1 MRFIAAI
8 LLCLVATAADA
19 RCWKGENV
27 SWYVDKHTA
36 SGELYRHEEST
47 CAHRTA
53 KFGTRLR
60 VTEKRS
66 GKSVVCRVNDRGPN
80 KWTKCDV
87 DLNRHAAKRLGILD
101 SGVAR
106 AKIEPVGAIVASADP
121 DAVLSETGSPLEA
134 GGIPT
139 DFAERYGAIEKL
151 HPPTDAPL
159 PVVKTP
165 QRGLVGLQTK
175 SGQSY
180 IVAAG
185 AAKAFSGFVN
195 WLESTGYK
203 ITEIGGYAFRRIAG
217 SRSISNHAR
226 GTAIDI
232 NQQERNVV
240 SHRFP
245 ANVTAKAAEFGL
257 LHGAVWRRPDAGH
270 FELIGARRFAVIG
283 GGSTRY
289 AKAKKRHHRHTR
301 YASAH

>member
-1 MRFIAAI
+1 MKRFIAAL
-8 LLCLVATAADA
+8 LLCLVATVADA

-27 SWYVDKHTA
+27 SWYTDKHTA
-36 SGELYRHEEST
+36 SGEPYRQEEST

-60 VTEKRS
+60 VTAKRS

-87 DLNRHAAKRLGILD
+87 DLNRHAAKQLGILD
-101 SGVAR
+101 RGVAL
-106 AKIEPVGAIVASADP
+106 AKIEPIAVVASADP
-121 DAVLSETGSPLEA
+121 DAVLSETGSPLES
-134 GGIPT
+134 GGIPA
-139 DFAERYGAIEKL
+139 DFAELYGAIEKL
-151 HPPTDAPL
+151 HPPTDAPF
-159 PVVKTP
+159 PAVKTP
-165 QRGLVGLQTK
+165 QRGLVALQTR

-203 ITEIGGYAFRRIAG
+203 IKEIGGYTYRRIAG
-217 SRSISNHAR
+217 TRTISNHAR

-240 SHRFP
+240 SHRLP
-245 ANVTAKAAEFGL
+245 SGVTAKAAEFGL
-257 LHGAVWRRPDAGH
+257 LHGAVWRHPDTGH
-270 FELIGARRFAVIG
+270 FELIGSRRFAVIG
-283 GGSTRY
+283 GATRY

-301 YASAH
+301 VAYR